1 MRVAFVAE
9 VFVPKWSLGAGAP
22 FIAFRIFV
30 KPAVCAMRH
39 VPREPGAG
47 PNSSEGQDQTATCT
61 GCRVQRWEVR
71 LRSRKRSL

>member
-47 PNSSEGQDQTATCT
+47 PNFGGSGRPRDVHEMGGPA
-61 GCRVQRWEVR
+61 EE
-71 LRSRKRSL
+71 

>member
-39 VPREPGAG
+39 AARAAG
-47 PNSSEGQDQTATCT
+47 PRGRGHNEGQEDATCRD
-61 GCRVQRWEVR
+61 G
-71 LRSRKRSL
+71 RSG